1 LHRVLRELTNF
12 WERLVGEPAM
22 FSLENRA
29 FNSISIITMVLLTV
43 LLPFNILLGL
53 TMISIIVAVLLVL
66 QIFFFY
72 LSRYR
77 RIYGISMLAYVI
89 VSYLTLTATYYLNS
103 GSHGPALLLFFLTF
117 NLLIA
122 FSPRKQHWIWAF
134 LHVLLPMI
142 LLTKEYLHPSWIQD
156 SYRNAE
162 NRYIDIL
169 SSYAITLVCTYLITN
184 YLRKNYDREK
194 RNAEDRANKIDIQNA
209 NLEQLNQKKDKLF
222 SIIAHDLQ
230 SPLNSII
237 TTLHLI
243 AEYDLKEEEKK
254 MLGDELLTLT
264 KNTSNMLS
272 NLLTWSK
279 MQMDGRGVR
288 LSSVHV
294 YDVVERVLSI
304 QKIVADKKSISIV
317 SRIDPSVFVT
327 ADNNMLELIMRNLV
341 NNAIKFTPDG
351 GHISIS
357 LLIKDDH
364 CQLMVADNG
373 IGIDPSQKEEI
384 FSLKTQSTYGT
395 NNEKGIGLGLVLCRE
410 LLALQDG
417 ELWFDSVLGQGTT
430 FYATIPVTEAVMDDG
445 RLYA

>member
-1 LHRVLRELTNF
+1 MHRVLIKLTNF
-12 WERLVGEPAM
+12 WERLVGKPAM

-29 FNSISIITMVLLTV
+29 FNSISVITLGLLTV
-43 LLPFNILLGL
+43 LLPFNIILGL
-53 TMISIIVAVLLVL
+53 TMVSIIVAVLIVL
-66 QIFFFY
+66 QLFFFY
-72 LSRYR
+72 LSRYK

-89 VSYLTLTATYYLNS
+89 VSYLTLIATYYLNS

-117 NLLIA
+117 NLLVA

-142 LLTKEYLHPSWIQD
+142 LLTKEYLNPSWIQD
-156 SYRNAE
+156 SYKSAE

-169 SSYAITLVCTYLITN
+169 SSYVVTLVCTYLITN
-184 YLRKNYDREK
+184 YLRKNYNREK
-194 RNAEDRANKIDIQNA
+194 HNAEERADKINIQNA

-341 NNAIKFTPDG
+341 NNAIKFTPTG
-351 GHISIS
+351 GAITIS
-357 LLIKDDH
+357 LQIKDDH
-364 CQLMVADNG
+364 CQLMVTDNG

-384 FSLKTQSTYGT
+384 FSLRTQSTYGT

-417 ELWFDSVLGQGTT
+417 ELWFESVLGKGTT
-430 FYATIPVTEAVMDDG
+430 FFATIPVTNAVADKE
-445 RLYA
+445 LLSA